1 MSKSNE
7 EILKEILEDDSFT
20 KQDISDKLRERKLSE
35 DRINLCLELLDN
47 SKLFV
52 NLDLMYSKKFNLK
65 KKSSYE
71 IVRYIVRKTKKDS
84 EYGNF
89 HNIEYKYI
97 VGIIK
102 NELIRMGVADKIIN
116 ECLEYLKNNSDE
128 SYNGDRYK
136 LKKR

>member
-7 EILKEILEDDSFT
+7 EILKEILKKDSFT
-20 KQDISDKLRERKLSE
+20 KHEILNKLKEKKLSE

-52 NLDLMYSKKFNLK
+52 NLDLIYSKKFNLK

-71 IVRYIVRKTKKDS
+71 IIRYVVRNTKRNS

>member
-35 DRINLCLELLDN
+35 DRIKLCLELLDN
-47 SKLFV
+47 SKLFI
-52 NLDLMYSKKFNLK
+52 NLDLMYSKEFSLK

-71 IVRYIVRKTKKDS
+71 IIRYVVRNTKINS

-102 NELIRMGVADKIIN
+102 NELIRMGVPDKIIN

>member
-7 EILKEILEDDSFT
+7 EILKEILENGSFT
-20 KQDISDKLRERKLSE
+20 KQDISDKLRKRKLSE
-35 DRINLCLELLDN
+35 DRIKLCLELLDSSN
-47 SKLFV
+47 LFV
-52 NLDLMYSKKFNLK
+52 NLDLTYSKKFSLK
-65 KKSSYE
+65 KQSSYE

-116 ECLEYLKNNSDE
+116 ECLEYLKNNPDE
-128 SYNGDRYK
+128 SYNADRYK